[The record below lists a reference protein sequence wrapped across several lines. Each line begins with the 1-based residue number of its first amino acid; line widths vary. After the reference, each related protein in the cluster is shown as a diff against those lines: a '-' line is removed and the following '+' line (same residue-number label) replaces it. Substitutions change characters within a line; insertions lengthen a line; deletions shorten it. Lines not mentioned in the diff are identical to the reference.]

1 MSMLQKLKETQKN
14 PVFIDDD
21 IDNMDFP
28 LPTEASTSASSSSTP
43 NFNDIQNLMKS
54 MQQPAAAAA
63 QTANRPIAV
72 ATTPQGVQRL
82 DPSEYKEWVCVYPCY
97 IDAAKTVK
105 EGRRIV
111 KEKAVEK
118 PHAYFMAL
126 AVQKLGLSVVYE
138 GKCHPR
144 DWANPGRVKVQ
155 LKRDRFFVNPNV
167 TTRIQLYYQIA
178 ERLPAIQ
185 KESELPKNIV
195 SPITSLAEVE
205 AIADEHRKA
214 QGLPTLAEMNASS
227 SQPAIPSK
235 PRKQKVKYV
244 RG

>member
-14 PVFIDDD
+14 PVFVDDDD

-28 LPTEASTSASSSSTP
+28 LPTEASSSTP
-43 NFNDIQNLMKS
+43 NMNDIQNLMKS
-54 MQQPAAAAA
+54 MQQPPAAS
-63 QTANRPIAV
+63 QSTNRPIAV
-72 ATTPQGVQRL
+72 ATTAQGVQRM

-105 EGRRIV
+105 GGRRIV
-111 KEKAVEK
+111 KEKAIEK

-138 GKCHPR
+138 SKTHAR
-144 DWANPGRVKVQ
+144 DWTNPGRVKVQ
-155 LKRDRFFVNPNV
+155 LKRDRFFVNPNC
-167 TTRIQLYYQIA
+167 TTRNQLYYLIA
-178 ERLPAIQ
+178 ERMPAIQ
-185 KESELPKNIV
+185 KESELPSNIV
-195 SPITSLAEVE
+195 SPVTSLAEVE

-227 SQPAIPSK
+227 SQSPAIPSK